1 MATAAAG
8 GDNKV
13 QVVVDLGCG
22 VVDGVCIW
30 VGCVGFLLDR
40 SVIHP
45 LFVSFFDPPIHP
57 SIHPT
62 SIYSSIPSFG
72 NHGLLGGGEH
82 PTSACCVP
90 LQGDNAVVDG
100 SPRGRACWKCS

>member
-13 QVVVDLGCG
+13 QVVVELSCG

-30 VGCVGFLLDR
+30 VGCVGFLRHR

-45 LFVSFFDPPIHP
+45 LSISSFDPHIHT
-57 SIHPT
+57 SMHPT
-62 SIYSSIPSFG
+62 TI
-72 NHGLLGGGEH
+72 H
-82 PTSACCVP
+82 SAVP
-90 LQGDNAVVDG
+90 LLATMGF
-100 SPRGRACWKCS
+100 